1 MSSDRLEVKRPD
13 WQVLSAADTEPWPSQ
28 PTGGEAIAPMTWDS
42 GPKQLTDLYERAS
55 REHYV
60 LADTDWK
67 RISPADYSQ
76 DERVGLAYW
85 FAMHGTFESAGILTF
100 ARALIASFEAGEQD
114 GVRRMLMTVTR
125 DESHHDEM
133 AMRVVQRVLPG
144 FPHDFSPHTNLE
156 RAACR
161 NVAWVQESINR
172 YWSGYKRA
180 YEKTRFQVIL
190 SSFASG
196 EAAGTYIFGEIG
208 RQSRHPLFAELMRL
222 ITRDEARH
230 FQLASYLMRRY
241 IGQMTDE
248 EITGIRKNLV
258 ASHAYFSVLLDEP
271 SPVFWSHLPPSW
283 TFWNE
288 ILEEKARQA
297 GLGLTDL
304 TGRRAQWRRAML
316 RVKSI
321 TDEVG
326 MEFPAMPT
334 LGIDGNEV
342 PLSSDDVVVVTF

>member
-1 MSSDRLEVKRPD
+1 MGADESLSLRAD
-13 WQVLSAADTEPWPSQ
+13 WLAASRGDTEPWPAMPAGSD
-28 PTGGEAIAPMTWDS
+28 AIMPLSWDRGS
-42 GPKQLTDLYERAS
+42 PEIFELYERAS

-60 LADTDWK
+60 LADADWAQLD
-67 RISPADYSQ
+67 PDDHSQ
-76 DERVGLAYW
+76 EERVGLAYW
-85 FAMHGTFESAGILTF
+85 FTMHGTFESAGILTF

-114 GVRRMLMTVTR
+114 GIRRMLMTVTR

-133 AMRVVQRVLPG
+133 AMRVVDRVLPG
-144 FPHDFSPHTNLE
+144 FPYHFTPRTELE

-161 NVAWVQESINR
+161 NVAWVQENINR

-180 YEKTRFQVIL
+180 YDKTRFQTIL

-196 EAAGTYIFGEIG
+196 EAAGTYIFGQIAQE
-208 RQSRHPLFAELMRL
+208 SRHPIFQDLMRH
-222 ITRDEARH
+222 IARDEARH
-230 FQLASYLMRRY
+230 FQLASHLMRRY
-241 IGQMTDE
+241 MGTMTDE
-248 EITGIRKNLV
+248 EIASIRKNLV

-271 SPVFWSHLPPSW
+271 NPVFWSQLPASW
-283 TFWNE
+283 TYWNK
-288 ILEEKARQA
+288 ILEERALRA
-297 GLGLTDL
+297 GLGLSDL
-304 TGRRAQWRRAML
+304 AGRRAQWRRAML

-342 PLSSDDVVVVTF
+342 PLQADDVVIVAF